1 MFLFQLPSSNT
12 GCVELIDFVFIRGAD
27 ERIGA
32 ARGSFEGMDDSQLVV
47 CATAELPNH
56 LPSTETCQAIQT
68 VNPIEVYN
76 LPIPSF

>member
-1 MFLFQLPSSNT
+1 MFPFELPSSNT
-12 GCVELIDFVFIRGAD
+12 CCVELIDYVLIRGAD
-27 ERIGA
+27 EHIGA
-32 ARGSFEGMDDSQLVV
+32 TRGPFEGMDDSQLVV